1 MCVVGPAGRST
12 VMVCITYR
20 AATDR
25 IDSSDAAAPRAVQRI
40 RCLGNC
46 GRGLIARVS
55 PINFREEL
63 P

>member
-1 MCVVGPAGRST
+1 VRR
-12 VMVCITYR
+12 R
-20 AATDR
+20 ASWSIHGHGMHYLPRGHGR

-46 GRGLIARVS
+46 GRGLSARVP